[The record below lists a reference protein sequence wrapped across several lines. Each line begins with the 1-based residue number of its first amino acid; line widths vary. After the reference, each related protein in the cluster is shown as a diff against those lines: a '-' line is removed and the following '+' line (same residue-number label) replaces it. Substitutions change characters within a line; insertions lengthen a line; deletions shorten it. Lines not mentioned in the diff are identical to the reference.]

1 MAWLCLPPYS
11 PNLNLLERFWT
22 FVKKPCLD
30 AKYSA
35 DHLAFQQAFIECIEQ
50 AVSGDLK
57 RLSTEPV
64 EHGGQSRSVFFQPML
79 LLAMASRCFRLL
91 FPTASAR
98 FAACHAV
105 PWRSLP

>member
-22 FVKKPCLD
+22 FVKKPCLYS
-30 AKYSA
+30 KYSA
-35 DHLAFQQAFIECIEQ
+35 DHLAFQQAIIECIEQ

-57 RLSTEPV
+57 RLTTEPV
-64 EHGGQSRSVFFQPML
+64 AHGGQARSVFFQHML
-79 LLAMASRCFRLL
+79 LLAMAALCFRFLC
-91 FPTASAR
+91 PAASAR

-105 PWRSLP
+105 PCRALP